1 MRYLLFIFIFP
12 LLVFCHDSGESRAD
26 FFKND
31 LNVSL
36 VQFEKIESI
45 DNRYMTTYEK
55 LYSKLDVTK
64 AELTIAIK
72 KSPYNEKKVIKLI
85 NESFSLQAKIKLHN
99 VKHHLEIEALLD
111 SFQRMKFNEV
121 YSP

>member
-1 MRYLLFIFIFP
+1 M
-12 LLVFCHDSGESRAD
+12 VN
-26 FFKND
+26 KND
-31 LNVSL
+31 LKVSL

-55 LYSKLDVTK
+55 LYAKLDVTK
-64 AELTIAIK
+64 AELNIAIK
-72 KSPYNEKKVIKLI
+72 KSPYNEKKVVKLI